1 AGVTA
6 SYFEWLQNLYQRALY
21 EAKFIYKEDF
31 DDKVMD
37 KYIMP
42 EFRQRIK
49 DILTQE
55 ESSNVTIQ
63 WNLILRDIMFSA
75 VNEDYRFSREQKVSM
90 KDAGFINTQ
99 MRVLAAALTII
110 PEVEAQEIT
119 ASLPEKTLEML
130 DEYLKHPEIEIFRES
145 VSKDQLVSP

>member
-1 AGVTA
+1 MCCFNEFLSFDT
-6 SYFEWLQNLYQRALY
+6 F
-21 EAKFIYKEDF
+21 DF

-37 KYIMP
+37 QYIMP

-63 WNLILRDIMFSA
+63 WNQILRDIMFSA

-99 MRVLAAALTII
+99 MRVLAAALTIM
-110 PEVEAQEIT
+110 PEEEAHAIT
-119 ASLPEKTLEML
+119 ATLPEKTLDIL
-130 DEYLKHPEIEIFRES
+130 DEFLKHPEIEIFRES
-145 VSKDQLVSP
+145 ALKGLLVTP